1 MNLDTMKLLRKYNLG
16 FRIVCTVRA
25 IRLLFAPLD
34 VGLAILTNKNRDSG
48 ESNVHIK
55 SIVGCSV
62 SSKLHLSSRVQLKKT
77 LCIY

>member
-1 MNLDTMKLLRKYNLG
+1 MNLDTMKLPRKYNLG

-34 VGLAILTNKNRDSG
+34 VGLAILTNKNRDSN

-55 SIVGCSV
+55 SIVGSV
-62 SSKLHLSSRVQLKKT
+62 SSKLHLSS
-77 LCIY
+77 